1 MVAYRPFL
9 IPVLTDGS
17 VGRRDA
23 AQGGHRKM
31 GSSRALCLGCLAL
44 LPLACHVSL
53 LAGFPFYYF
62 FLIHLFLKAL
72 SGDAVHRRSEET
84 AEPEVSEEKLA
95 DWAMSLHVTLL
106 MVTFLGGYWLS
117 NIEFKYL
124 GESGFGLI
132 VGASFCVPILHGGG
146 LLGVSRRE

>member
-1 MVAYRPFL
+1 MGAWDAVTRLKSAIFDGCEGAVPRLPSLTASGVSRESFGVFCL
-9 IPVLTDGS
+9 VL
-17 VGRRDA
+17 
-23 AQGGHRKM
+23 
-31 GSSRALCLGCLAL
+31 
-44 LPLACHVSL
+44 
-53 LAGFPFYYF
+53 F

-72 SGDAVHRRSEET
+72 SGDAMHRRSEET